1 MCYYCFVAVIEGDY
15 TMFKGKDTKCV
26 MVVFA
31 VISLILVYMMINNFK
46 VIDCCYFILVL
57 CCATKYLYLSKD

>member
-1 MCYYCFVAVIEGDY
+1 
-15 TMFKGKDTKCV
+15 MFKGKDTKCV

-31 VISLILVYMMINNFK
+31 VISLILVYLMINNFK

-57 CCATKYLYLSKD
+57 CSATKYLLLSRE